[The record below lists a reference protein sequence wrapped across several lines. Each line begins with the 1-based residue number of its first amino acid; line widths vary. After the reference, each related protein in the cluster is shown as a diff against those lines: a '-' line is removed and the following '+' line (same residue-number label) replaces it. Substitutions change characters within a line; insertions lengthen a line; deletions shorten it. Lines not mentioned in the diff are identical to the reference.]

1 MKKTALTLA
10 AALVLAACG
19 SSQEASEG
27 NFKKAVAQS
36 GEGRD
41 VCLPVALDVVMP
53 DGQPAFRNTLVGE
66 PLLQYADRDFEGK
79 EINKSA
85 AKQLEILEKE
95 GFYRKAEAE
104 HVEGGKKAVE
114 VVSFR
119 LTEKGMEQARGT
131 PRGPLFCLGK
141 QKIGKI
147 NWFTTPT
154 PDNGFTVSEV
164 SYQAELDPEKWADK
178 LIKAGGK
185 EWEHLRE
192 PHNQTVTLVQTNRGW
207 KDMRDLNR

>member
-66 PLLQYADRDFEGK
+66 PLSAIRRPRFRGQRD
-79 EINKSA
+79 
-85 AKQLEILEKE
+85 Q
-95 GFYRKAEAE
+95 
-104 HVEGGKKAVE
+104 
-114 VVSFR
+114 
-119 LTEKGMEQARGT
+119 
-131 PRGPLFCLGK
+131 
-141 QKIGKI
+141 
-147 NWFTTPT
+147 
-154 PDNGFTVSEV
+154 
-164 SYQAELDPEKWADK
+164 
-178 LIKAGGK
+178 
-185 EWEHLRE
+185 
-192 PHNQTVTLVQTNRGW
+192 
-207 KDMRDLNR
+207 